1 MIQSMT
7 GFGGSEGKFNGTTFK
22 VEIRSVNQR
31 YCDINV
37 RFPDTL
43 GRLEPTVRNV
53 ITNTFARGKFEVF
66 LIQSDS
72 TGDEE
77 VPAINKSTINRY
89 QAILNS
95 LSKEFKE
102 HNVELKLNNTI
113 SLSDLYLLAEKT
125 SFKKMDYSNRKLD
138 EILINLVKQSTEDLK
153 KMRLKEGE
161 IISRDIIKRITK
173 LEAMIK
179 KVSRH
184 IPQVVSNMKK
194 HYLAK
199 IKELAGAITLDM
211 NRIHQEVAMMIE
223 KMDVEEEL
231 VRLGS
236 HISQL
241 NEKITKGG
249 VVGRTLDFLL
259 QEINREINTIGSK
272 SYDSKISQTVIE
284 MKSEVERIREQVQNI
299 E

>member
-7 GFGGSEGKFNGTTFK
+7 GFGSSEGKFNGTTFK
-22 VEIRSVNQR
+22 IEIRSVNQR

-37 RFPDTL
+37 RFPDAL
-43 GRLEPTVRNV
+43 GRLEPAVRNA
-53 ITNTFARGKFEVF
+53 ITNTFARGKFEIV
-66 LIQSDS
+66 LIQGDN

-77 VPAINKSTINRY
+77 VPAINKAAINRY
-89 QAILNS
+89 QSILKS

-102 HNVELKLNNTI
+102 LNVDFKLSNTI
-113 SLSDLYLLAEKT
+113 TLSDLYLLSEKS
-125 SFKKMDYSNRKLD
+125 SFKKMDYTDRKAD
-138 EILINLVKQSTEDLK
+138 EFLISLIKQSIEDLK
-153 KMRLKEGE
+153 KMRLKEGQ
-161 IISRDIIKRITK
+161 IISKDIQKRITK

-184 IPQVVSNMKK
+184 IPQVVSNKK
-194 HYLAK
+194 KLYLGK

-249 VVGRTLDFLL
+249 VIGRSLDFLL

-272 SYDSKISQTVIE
+272 SSDSKISQTVIE

>member
-7 GFGGSEGKFNGTTFK
+7 GFGSSEGKFKGIIFK

-37 RFPDTL
+37 RFPDAL
-43 GRLEPTVRNV
+43 GRLEPAVRNA
-53 ITNTFARGKFEVF
+53 ITNTFARGKFEVA
-66 LIQSDS
+66 LIQSES

-77 VPAINKSTINRY
+77 APAIKKSTINCY
-89 QAILNS
+89 QAILKS
-95 LSKEFKE
+95 LSREFKE
-102 HNVELKLNNTI
+102 LNVDLKLSDTVTF
-113 SLSDLYLLAEKT
+113 SDLYLLAEKN
-125 SFKKMDYSNRKLD
+125 SFKKMDYNDKKAD
-138 EILINLVKQSTEDLK
+138 EFLINIVKQSIENLK
-153 KMRLKEGE
+153 EMRLKEGQ
-161 IISRDIIKRITK
+161 IISKDIQKRITK

-194 HYLAK
+194 HYLGK

-249 VVGRTLDFLL
+249 VVGRSLDFLL

-272 SYDSKISQTVIE
+272 SSDSKISQTVIE

>member
-7 GFGGSEGKFNGTTFK
+7 GFGSGEGKFNGINFK
-22 VEIRSVNQR
+22 VEVRSVNQR

-37 RFPDTL
+37 RFPDAL
-43 GRLEPTVRNV
+43 GRLEPAVRNA
-53 ITNTFARGKFEVF
+53 ITNAFARGKFEIV
-66 LIQSDS
+66 LVQADS

-77 VPAINKSTINRY
+77 VPAINKAAINRY
-89 QAILNS
+89 QAILKS

-102 HNVELKLNNTI
+102 LNVDFKLSNTI
-113 SLSDLYLLAEKT
+113 TLSDLYLLSEKN
-125 SFKKMDYSNRKLD
+125 SFKKMDYSDRKVN
-138 EILINLVKQSTEDLK
+138 EFLIALVKQSIEDLK

-161 IISRDIIKRITK
+161 IISKDIQKRITK

-194 HYLAK
+194 HYLGK

-249 VVGRTLDFLL
+249 VVGRSLDFLL

-272 SYDSKISQTVIE
+272 SSDSKISQTVIE